1 MPRGRAENRE
11 AAGDLWA
18 EFDALARRTVEPLSP
33 RDRAILAVLFVA
45 ERRALDVKYARPIV
59 VEAGVVGP
67 VPSEPTISRHRERLA
82 TLLRALT
89 PPDAGPR
96 DDPATLLRAAVG
108 LASYPAFCARLRR
121 DYGLLLD
128 PIHLQRALNP
138 DHPHPASAAVAAT
151 VLRHLGLRRRR
162 RTTVAPLTPE
172 DAARRLAED
181 LAYEKRFPGD
191 PGAVARRLWRV
202 TIGLPVEVDRLAG
215 AMRAHV
221 RDVVARDPAAASR
234 DAVAL
239 FADAWDAT
247 TTGAALT
254 RPRPRVGS
262 APGLPG
268 DALSWSALAPTAQ
281 CVIAALALLPGLA
294 WTADDLAALVAPQ
307 DALSPELLVA
317 GGWLAAEPIIQGAG
331 GAAGATAYVCTP
343 AARRVASVQPA
354 VASLALE
361 SLPRVWRDLIVPRLQ
376 RECATSRQPYTTIG
390 PVFEAC
396 GGASLVNEC
405 LDLAGRALDAIGPD
419 SAITPDLRHA
429 GEAAR
434 WMWRAT
440 SDLPVPYSPLI
451 ARLVRVADP
460 LLDRLARGEPTF
472 AADDAAPWAGI
483 VAEHAL
489 IVAERVFMEAD
500 MGDADEGRRALTRL
514 VGTLPDLDGG
524 LLPPLD
530 AILAHVGA
538 DRHCWLTTYLSALEY
553 GILMTRD
560 DIETLLAATPF
571 SVGPARAAVGWL
583 AALRGR
589 LNVLER
595 AESADEAVRGLD
607 RDTRW
612 NYPSLAQWD
621 RGRIPATFPYW
632 SSLALLAEAR
642 GTAVIDPGAADDL
655 FDQAREASARA
666 TRLYSEDKARTGKW
680 DRVVFAL
687 LQQGEVELAAGA
699 PVVGATR
706 MVEAATEAVRGTV
719 EMATPRLAVTCQLA
733 VAAALG
739 RVLPVVHEVAA
750 RGQRLASLAAALES
764 FAELCQSY
772 PRADAPHWVRG
783 ADRIVTARGK
793 RRRRGRSRSLAADL
807 ETWSATFMRV
817 VEEVARV
824 QEPDARRRTEAALER
839 IAAGWDAADR

>member
-11 AAGDLWA
+11 AARDLWA

-45 ERRALDVKYARPIV
+45 ERRGLDVKYARPIV

-138 DHPHPASAAVAAT
+138 DHPHPASAVVAAT

-254 RPRPRVGS
+254 RP
-262 APGLPG
+262 PGLPG
-268 DALSWSALAPTAQ
+268 DALSWPALTPAAQ
-281 CVIAALALLPGLA
+281 RVMAALALLPGLA

-307 DALSPELLVA
+307 DALPPELLVA
-317 GGWLAAEPIIQGAG
+317 GGWLAAEPIIREGAR

-390 PVFEAC
+390 SVFDAC
-396 GGASLVNEC
+396 GGVSLVNEC
-405 LDLAGRALDAIGPD
+405 LDLAGRALDAAGPD
-419 SAITPDLRHA
+419 GAITPDLRHA
-429 GEAAR
+429 GEAVR

-440 SDLPVPYSPLI
+440 SDLPVPYSPLLT
-451 ARLVRVADP
+451 RLGRVADP
-460 LLDRLARGEPTF
+460 LLDRLARGEPALA
-472 AADDAAPWAGI
+472 AADTPWAGI

-524 LLPPLD
+524 VLPPLD
-530 AILAHVGA
+530 AILTHTGA
-538 DRHCWLTTYLSALEY
+538 DRQCWLTAYLSALEY

-560 DIETLLAATPF
+560 DIETLLAATPL
-571 SVGPARAAVGWL
+571 SVERVRSAVGRL

-589 LNVLER
+589 LNALER
-595 AESADEAVRGLD
+595 AESADETARGLD
-607 RDTRW
+607 RAARW
-612 NYPSLAQWD
+612 NYPSLARWD

-642 GTAVIDPGAADDL
+642 DGCDRAWRRRWSFRSGA
-655 FDQAREASARA
+655 RGVGGG
-666 TRLYSEDKARTGKW
+666 Y
-680 DRVVFAL
+680 
-687 LQQGEVELAAGA
+687 A
-699 PVVGATR
+699 PV
-706 MVEAATEAVRGTV
+706 
-719 EMATPRLAVTCQLA
+719 Q
-733 VAAALG
+733 
-739 RVLPVVHEVAA
+739 
-750 RGQRLASLAAALES
+750 
-764 FAELCQSY
+764 
-772 PRADAPHWVRG
+772 
-783 ADRIVTARGK
+783 
-793 RRRRGRSRSLAADL
+793 
-807 ETWSATFMRV
+807 
-817 VEEVARV
+817 
-824 QEPDARRRTEAALER
+824 
-839 IAAGWDAADR
+839 

>member
-11 AAGDLWA
+11 ATGDLWA
-18 EFDALARRTVEPLSP
+18 EFDALARRMEEPLSP

-45 ERRALDVKYARPIV
+45 ERRGLDVKYARPIV
-59 VEAGVVGP
+59 VEAGVAGP

-82 TLLRALT
+82 TLLRALA

-162 RTTVAPLTPE
+162 RTTVVPLTPE
-172 DAARRLAED
+172 DVARRLAED

-317 GGWLAAEPIIQGAG
+317 GGWLAAEPIIQGAR

-396 GGASLVNEC
+396 GGVSLVNEC
-405 LDLAGRALDAIGPD
+405 LDLAGRALDAAGPD
-419 SAITPDLRHA
+419 DAITADVRHA
-429 GEAAR
+429 GALVR

-440 SDLPVPYSPLI
+440 SDLPVPYSPLLT
-451 ARLVRVADP
+451 RLGRVADP
-460 LLDRLARGEPTF
+460 LLGRLARGEPTF
-472 AADDAAPWAGI
+472 AADDAPWAGI
-483 VAEHAL
+483 VAEHTL

-500 MGDADEGRRALTRL
+500 LGDAADGRRALARL

-538 DRHCWLTTYLSALEY
+538 DRHCWLTAYLSALEY
-553 GILMTRD
+553 GILITRED
-560 DIETLLAATPF
+560 VTVLLAAAPPVPEQT
-571 SVGPARAAVGWL
+571 REAVERL
-583 AALRGR
+583 TALREC
-589 LNVLER
+589 LDALER
-595 AESADEAVRGLD
+595 AEGADEAARGLD
-607 RDTRW
+607 RDARW
-612 NYPSLAQWD
+612 NYPSLAQ
-621 RGRIPATFPYW
+621 
-632 SSLALLAEAR
+632 
-642 GTAVIDPGAADDL
+642 
-655 FDQAREASARA
+655 
-666 TRLYSEDKARTGKW
+666 
-680 DRVVFAL
+680 
-687 LQQGEVELAAGA
+687 
-699 PVVGATR
+699 
-706 MVEAATEAVRGTV
+706 
-719 EMATPRLAVTCQLA
+719 
-733 VAAALG
+733 
-739 RVLPVVHEVAA
+739 
-750 RGQRLASLAAALES
+750 
-764 FAELCQSY
+764 
-772 PRADAPHWVRG
+772 
-783 ADRIVTARGK
+783 
-793 RRRRGRSRSLAADL
+793 
-807 ETWSATFMRV
+807 
-817 VEEVARV
+817 
-824 QEPDARRRTEAALER
+824 
-839 IAAGWDAADR
+839 

>member
-11 AAGDLWA
+11 ATGDLWA
-18 EFDALARRTVEPLSP
+18 EFDALARRMEEPLSP

-45 ERRALDVKYARPIV
+45 ERRGLDVKYARPIV
-59 VEAGVVGP
+59 VEAGVAGP

-82 TLLRALT
+82 TLLRALA

-172 DAARRLAED
+172 DAARRLAAD

-215 AMRAHV
+215 AIRAHV

-234 DAVAL
+234 DAIAL

-254 RPRPRVGS
+254 RP
-262 APGLPG
+262 PGLPR

-281 CVIAALALLPGLA
+281 RVIAALALLPGLA
-294 WTADDLAALVAPQ
+294 WTADDLAALAAPQ
-307 DALSPELLVA
+307 DALPPELLVA
-317 GGWLAAEPIIQGAG
+317 GGWLAAEPIIQGAR

-396 GGASLVNEC
+396 GGAPLVNEC
-405 LDLAGRALDAIGPD
+405 LDLAGRALDAAGPD
-419 SAITPDLRHA
+419 GAITPDLRHA
-429 GEAAR
+429 GEAVR

-440 SDLPVPYSPLI
+440 SDLPVPYSPLL

-460 LLDRLARGEPTF
+460 LLDRLARGEPAF
-472 AADDAAPWAGI
+472 ADDEAPWAGI

-500 MGDADEGRRALTRL
+500 LGDADEGRRALARL
-514 VGTLPDLDGG
+514 VGTLPDLAGG

-530 AILAHVGA
+530 AILAHSGA
-538 DRHCWLTTYLSALEY
+538 DRQCWLTAYLSALEY

-560 DIETLLAATPF
+560 DINALLAATPL
-571 SVGPARAAVGWL
+571 SVERVRSAVGRL

-589 LNVLER
+589 LNALER
-595 AESADEAVRGLD
+595 AESADETARGLD
-607 RDTRW
+607 RAARW
-612 NYPSLAQWD
+612 NYPSLARWD

-642 GTAVIDPGAADDL
+642 GTAVIEPGAAGGL
-655 FDQAREASARA
+655 FDQAREASAEA
-666 TRLYSEDKARTGKW
+666 TRLYRADLARTGKG

-750 RGQRLASLAAALES
+750 RGQRLASLA
-764 FAELCQSY
+764 
-772 PRADAPHWVRG
+772 
-783 ADRIVTARGK
+783 
-793 RRRRGRSRSLAADL
+793 
-807 ETWSATFMRV
+807 RV
-817 VEEVARV
+817 CEKSV
-824 QEPDARRRTEAALER
+824 
-839 IAAGWDAADR
+839 